1 MVIYQSHLTERIS
14 AKYQLI
20 TVIFAKW
27 AATQKRGISNLI
39 LFPPP
44 AGCENGCS
52 RHGQCT
58 MEEGDYKCV
67 CIEGWA
73 GSDCSIPLEMNCK
86 DNKDNDGGKWIL
98 IIRNFPRNFRWDL
111 KLAELPQ
118 RKRAIVELL
127 NAEIMRNIIRR
138 RKLFRIGLS
147 EFNLNSPIDCVGE
160 GVCRCVWRHKMIFAL
175 SYSSVRHKETKLFAV
190 LFPWGERML
199 LLYLPHSYLHWNS
212 QKATNRMSNEMPF
225 SQRNKPLE
233 S

>member
-1 MVIYQSHLTERIS
+1 M
-14 AKYQLI
+14 
-20 TVIFAKW
+20 
-27 AATQKRGISNLI
+27 
-39 LFPPP
+39 
-44 AGCENGCS
+44 
-52 RHGQCT
+52 
-58 MEEGDYKCV
+58 
-67 CIEGWA
+67 
-73 GSDCSIPLEMNCK
+73 
-86 DNKDNDGGKWIL
+86 

-118 RKRAIVELL
+118 RKRAIAELL

-199 LLYLPHSYLHWNS
+199 LLYLPPIPICIGTHRRPQTECRMRCHSANGTSHLNPNFLLSNLHLLSKCHIISGSLTNS
-212 QKATNRMSNEMPF
+212 ILHLSNPPPCH
-225 SQRNKPLE
+225 SVL
-233 S
+233 